1 MLSLEILLLMT
12 LLLVLFILYRTN
24 GVFNILQ
31 LILII
36 SLRGG
41 NTLSIKNFLSGSNI
55 KFLLLENN

>member
-41 NTLSIKNFLSGSNI
+41 NTLSIKNFLSGSNKI
-55 KFLLLENN
+55 SSSWK